1 MNLKLETERLI
12 LRPLHLND
20 ADDMFAMDSNPK
32 VHLYLGNTP
41 FTTKEES
48 IAYLKNVLQQ
58 YEQHGIGRFAMVTKD
73 GNRFVG
79 WCGLKFITETE
90 NNHSHFY
97 EIGYRLKEE
106 FWGKGYAYEAATKWY
121 EYAFSNLK
129 INTLYASAH
138 IDNKGSRR
146 ILEKIGLQLKNEYL
160 WNKTIPRVWY
170 ASK

>member
-32 VHLYLGNTP
+32 VHIYLGNTP
-41 FTTKEES
+41 FKTKEES
-48 IAYLKNVLQQ
+48 IGYLKNVLQQ
-58 YEQHGIGRFAMVTKD
+58 YEQYGIGRFAMITKD

-79 WCGLKFITETE
+79 WCGLKFITEIE
-90 NNHSHFY
+90 NNHSNFY
-97 EIGYRLKEE
+97 DIGYRLKEE
-106 FWGKGYAYEAATKWY
+106 FWGKSYAYEAAKVWY
-121 EYAFSNLK
+121 EFAFSNLK
-129 INTLYASAH
+129 VDTLYASAH

-160 WNKTIPRVWY
+160 WNNSITCVWY